1 MLVIRQTVGL
11 RHFCIAFTFQT
22 LKLRLSFINSSKLV
36 LSFTLS
42 RTLLLSTLW
51 ARIFFSLRR
60 HRSIPVFLSPVLCTT
75 FKKWS
80 LHRSRFIV
88 FINIVCKCYDS
99 YGVLWS
105 LSIKSSETNFVLKV
119 NIVYS
124 KKMFTCGFA
133 RIQGYAFVLRGRLA
147 CVLQLVCCTLNLL
160 PPIWCEGWKDYWRDQ
175 K

>member
-1 MLVIRQTVGL
+1 MQEPSHAGDKIDCRFKALLHCFHFSDPEATSIIYKHQQT
-11 RHFCIAFTFQT
+11 CM
-22 LKLRLSFINSSKLV
+22 
-36 LSFTLS
+36 SFTLS

-60 HRSIPVFLSPVLCTT
+60 HRSVSLCFSLLCYAQL

-88 FINIVCKCYDS
+88 FINIICKCYDS
-99 YGVLWS
+99 YRVLWS

-124 KKMFTCGFA
+124 KKNVYLWFCKNP
-133 RIQGYAFVLRGRLA
+133 RL
-147 CVLQLVCCTLNLL
+147 CLCF
-160 PPIWCEGWKDYWRDQ
+160 KR
-175 K
+175 